1 MSADDVARRPGNPL
15 RRLFLAA
22 LLWLP
27 AMFFVW
33 VYWSSV
39 FVLPATTAAQA
50 VLESRFGG
58 LFQDVYRGFPRHLI
72 AADSRLPV
80 APGTPTEGASVRDD
94 HVLVLRFTQAA
105 MTPAMRAEKRETG
118 VEPLPTVNTLIYGYG
133 LALIWGLVLATPLS
147 GGRRLAQMAAGW
159 LAIAAVQAFGA
170 VGNAL
175 VVAMNFLGAQALV
188 EQGLNPELVALAYQ
202 FGYLIL
208 PAVVPVIL
216 WMLMNRR
223 FIETLTGRIGE
234 PPPVAPVPPLPT
246 GPHPAPGRDPET

>member
-1 MSADDVARRPGNPL
+1 MTAADPPAAAGNPL
-15 RRLFLAA
+15 RRLFLSA

-39 FVLPATTAAQA
+39 FVLPATSTAQA
-50 VLESRFGG
+50 VLKRHYGG

-72 AADSRLPV
+72 APDSRLPV
-80 APGTPTEGASVRDD
+80 APGTPAEGASVRDD
-94 HVLVLRFTQAA
+94 HLLVLRFAPSA
-105 MTPAMRAEKRETG
+105 MTPAMRAEKQSTG
-118 VEPLPTVNTLIYGYG
+118 TEPLPTVNTLIYGYG

-147 GGRRLAQMAAGW
+147 ARRRLAQMAAGW

-170 VGNAL
+170 ISNAL
-175 VVAMNFLGAQALV
+175 VVAMNFLGAPTLAGF
-188 EQGLNPELVALAYQ
+188 GLNPELVALAYQ

-223 FIETLTGRIGE
+223 FIETLTGRAGE
-234 PPPVAPVPPLPT
+234 PPPAAPVPPLPS
-246 GPHPAPGRDPET
+246 GPQPAPGRDPES

>member
-1 MSADDVARRPGNPL
+1 MSAGETAPRPGNPL

-39 FVLPATTAAQA
+39 FVLPATRSAQA
-50 VLESRFGG
+50 VLTTQFGG

-72 AADSRLPV
+72 DPGSRLPV

-94 HVLVLRFTQAA
+94 HLLVLRFTQAA
-105 MTPAMRAEKRETG
+105 MTAPMREEKRATG

-133 LALIWGLVLATPLS
+133 LALVWGLVLATPLT

-170 VGNAL
+170 VTNAL
-175 VVAMNFLGAQALV
+175 VVAMNFLGADALAR
-188 EQGLNPELVALAYQ
+188 QGLNPDLVALAYQ

-223 FIETLTGRIGE
+223 FIETLTGRSGE
-234 PPPVAPVPPLPT
+234 PPPAAPVPPLPP

>member
-1 MSADDVARRPGNPL
+1 MSAHAAPAGPGNPL

-39 FVLPATTAAQA
+39 FVLPATSVAQA
-50 VLESRFGG
+50 VLESRFAG

-72 AADSRLPV
+72 APDSQLPV

-94 HVLVLRFTQAA
+94 HLLVLRFADAA
-105 MTPAMRAEKRETG
+105 LTPEMRAEKRATG
-118 VEPLPTVNTLIYGYG
+118 AEPLPTVNTLIYGYG
-133 LALIWGLVLATPLS
+133 LALIWGLVLATPL
-147 GGRRLAQMAAGW
+147 GAGRRLAQMAAGW

-170 VGNAL
+170 VSNAL
-175 VVAMNFLGAQALV
+175 VVAMTFLGAPTLAG
-188 EQGLNPELVALAYQ
+188 QGLNPELVALAYQ

-223 FIETLTGRIGE
+223 FIETLTGRSGE
-234 PPPVAPVPPLPT
+234 PPPAAPVPPLPP
-246 GPHPAPGRDPET
+246 GPHPAPGRDPES